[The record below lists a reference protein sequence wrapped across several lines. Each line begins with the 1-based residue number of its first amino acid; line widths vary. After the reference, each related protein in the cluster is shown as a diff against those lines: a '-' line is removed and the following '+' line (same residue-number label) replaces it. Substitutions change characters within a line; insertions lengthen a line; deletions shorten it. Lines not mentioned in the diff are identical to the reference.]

1 MRNGGSGKYG
11 IRDICSTPLKEDIRI
26 CAIQALAS
34 NEAAAE
40 PNISC
45 LLKGVTQMNA
55 MMKNVPRIA
64 AAAAMAALNNYQ
76 QTGRQMWR
84 ILDSGPAASP
94 NGFGSDNCSPVYL
107 D

>member
-1 MRNGGSGKYG
+1 
-11 IRDICSTPLKEDIRI
+11 
-26 CAIQALAS
+26 
-34 NEAAAE
+34 
-40 PNISC
+40 
-45 LLKGVTQMNA
+45 MNA